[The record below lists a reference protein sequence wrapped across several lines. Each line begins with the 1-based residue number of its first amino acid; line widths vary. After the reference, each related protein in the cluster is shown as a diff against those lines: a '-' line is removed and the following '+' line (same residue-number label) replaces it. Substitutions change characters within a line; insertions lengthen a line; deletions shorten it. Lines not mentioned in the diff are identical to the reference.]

1 MFGEFEN
8 VYEVL
13 KKDDRLVASDG
24 TLMKNRIYELSS
36 KLDET
41 FLQLLL
47 DNEVTKNMFFRN
59 VNGIFVFDSQKFNW
73 VIDSK
78 EFLPDSYSKYQ
89 KDIIND
95 AIGQIKYINS
105 FVDDILDLTKDNV
118 LSAQNQSI
126 TIDDNGLLAK
136 RKETIVED
144 GVIHYGVH
152 PTIVK
157 PR

>member
-8 VYEVL
+8 VYDVL
-13 KKDDRLVASDG
+13 KNDDRLIASDG

-47 DNEVTKNMFFRN
+47 DNEVTKNMFFKN

-78 EFLPDSYSKYQ
+78 EFLPDSYSEYK
-89 KDIIND
+89 KDIML
-95 AIGQIKYINS
+95 
-105 FVDDILDLTKDNV
+105 VDDNNNSISKRDNV
-118 LSAQNQSI
+118 VLSFPYKDCMLSLRTSKNI
-126 TIDDNGLLAK
+126 
-136 RKETIVED
+136 
-144 GVIHYGVH
+144 
-152 PTIVK
+152 
-157 PR
+157 